1 MMIIYYSLTGH
12 TKKVAQEIAKKTEDK
27 LYEIQ
32 LDKPYKNNPLV
43 LARFTK
49 EKATGVI
56 PTAHKIDI
64 EDAVIYLGYPMWG
77 GDMSLAMQGF
87 LMANDLSGKHIK
99 PFITSGTS
107 TLKMSLKTLKKL
119 APDAMI
125 DANFNSDML

>member
-1 MMIIYYSLTGH
+1 MIIYYSLTGH
-12 TKKVAQEIAKKTEDK
+12 TKKLAQEIAKKTEDK

-87 LMANDLSGKHIK
+87 LMANDLSGIHIK
-99 PFITSGTS
+99 PFITSGKS
-107 TLKMSLKTLKKL
+107 TLEMSLKTLKKL